1 MMIYKLIDQLR
12 INDTTWYKLIVFN
25 RKCSEWLKR
34 YPDDQYTSYSKGP
47 DVIGEVFDLHEHLY
61 TLLLLRYPNRV

>member
-1 MMIYKLIDQLR
+1 MNSYKLIDQVC

-25 RKCSEWLKR
+25 SKCSEWLKQ

-47 DVIGEVFDLHEHLY
+47 EVIGEVFDLQEHLY
-61 TLLLLRYPNRV
+61 TLLLMRWSS

>member
-1 MMIYKLIDQLR
+1 MNSYKLIDQVC

-25 RKCSEWLKR
+25 RKCSEWLKQ

-47 DVIGEVFDLHEHLY
+47 EVIGEVFDLQEHLY
-61 TLLLLRYPNRV
+61 TLLLMRWSS